1 MLNIRAYHILSHHI
15 ISYRI
20 ISHLRL
26 SHHYLGEAQ
35 WSLCVTCG
43 AWLALS
49 GFDHLTF
56 HFDREVLLSV
66 VLPSLRGVAEFFL
79 GTVQIQ
85 HNDREEKRGKERR
98 REERRGEE
106 RKREERKREERRGE
120 EKINDLKRGGERSS
134 QY

>member
-85 HNDREEKRGKERR
+85 HNDREEKTGKERR
-98 REERRGEE
+98 GEERRGEE